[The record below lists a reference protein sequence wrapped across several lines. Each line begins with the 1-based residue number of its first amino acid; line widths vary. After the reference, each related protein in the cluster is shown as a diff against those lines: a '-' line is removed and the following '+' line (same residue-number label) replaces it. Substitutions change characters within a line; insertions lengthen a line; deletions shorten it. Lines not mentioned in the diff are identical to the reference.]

1 MLYYLFNYLDQ
12 QDFPGAGVF
21 NYVTFRAAMAIII
34 ALIVSVWFGNWFI
47 KYMKSKNNTELQRD
61 KSVDPFGESKK
72 GTPGMGGIIIITAI
86 LVPVLFVCKLH
97 NVYTLLMIVTTLIL
111 GALGFADD
119 FIKAKAKK
127 EAEKRQKAKEEAE
140 RIRLEQ
146 LKEEKK
152 SIEEKIEELKEE
164 KKSIEEKMGK
174 LMEDK
179 NEEKKEEQKPK
190 DKPGLKPWMKISGQI
205 LIGLIVGLTLRFSSA
220 VQINEKV
227 QVKIEDNKEVV
238 VKSPDVK
245 STQTTIP
252 FVKSHNLNYADLFK
266 WAGPKWMYNLAW
278 IFLVL
283 VTVFVIAAVS
293 NGANLNDG
301 MDGMASGNSAI
312 IGLTLLLL
320 AYISSNAV
328 AAGHLN
334 LMYIPGSE
342 ELVVYLAAF
351 VGALIG
357 FLWYNSY
364 KAQIFMGDTGS
375 LTIGGIIAVSAVIM
389 HKELLLP
396 LLCGVF
402 LFEIF
407 SDIDVEIFKRNGHKH
422 RFWKRAPLH
431 EHFRMSY
438 SDFKKDNPNTKV
450 TFKGHGEGYDTVH
463 HEVKITIR
471 FWIVTILLAAF
482 TLLTFKIR

>member
-1 MLYYLFNYLDQ
+1 MLYYLFNYLDK

-21 NYVTFRAAMAIII
+21 NYVTVRAAVAIII
-34 ALIVSVWFGNWFI
+34 ALVISVWFGNWFI
-47 KYMKSKNNTELQRD
+47 KYMKSKNFTEVQRD
-61 KSVDPFGESKK
+61 PSVDPNGNNDLKRN
-72 GTPGMGGIIIITAI
+72 TPGMGGVIIITAI
-86 LVPVLFVCKLH
+86 LVPVLLVCKLH
-97 NVYTLLMIVTTLIL
+97 SVYTLLMIATTLIL

-119 FIKAKAKK
+119 YIKHKAKK
-127 EAEKRQKAKEEAE
+127 EEERKKAVE
-140 RIRLEQ
+140 RA
-146 LKEEKK
+146 
-152 SIEEKIEELKEE
+152 
-164 KKSIEEKMGK
+164 
-174 LMEDK
+174 
-179 NEEKKEEQKPK
+179 K
-190 DKPGLKPWMKISGQI
+190 DKPGLKPWMKLSGQI
-205 LIGLIVGLTLRFSSA
+205 LIGLIVGFTLRFSPA
-220 VQINEKV
+220 VQINEMV
-227 QVKIEDNKEVV
+227 QVEIKDNKEVV

-252 FVKSHNLNYADLFK
+252 FVKSHNLNYANLFK
-266 WAGPKWMYNLAW
+266 WAGSKWMYNLAW
-278 IFLVL
+278 IFLIL
-283 VTVFVIAAVS
+283 LTVFIVAAVS

-301 MDGMASGNSAI
+301 MDG
-312 IGLTLLLL
+312 IGLTLLFL
-320 AYISSNAV
+320 AYISSNAI
-328 AAGHLN
+328 AASYLS

-342 ELVVYLAAF
+342 ELVVFLAAF

-364 KAQIFMGDTGS
+364 TAQIFMGDMGS

-407 SDIDVEIFKRNGHKH
+407 SNFDRTIFLKRGKKY
-422 RFWKRAPLH
+422 RLWKASPLH
-431 EHFRMSY
+431 DHFRKSY
-438 SDFKKDNPNTKV
+438 SDFHNRYPNTVV
-450 TFKGHGEGYDTVH
+450 TFKGRGERGPDTVQ